1 MAVGGISHL
10 SSAPIIRQVSRANLT
25 DSRCI
30 LTGNLTL
37 ARFRAGARGTRTPVG
52 V

>member
-10 SSAPIIRQVSRANLT
+10 STAPIIREVSHANLT

-30 LTGNLTL
+30 LAGNLTL
-37 ARFRAGARGTRTPVG
+37 T
-52 V
+52 